1 MIPQNDSDQWLV
13 AGVGGLAVGV
23 STAQPFSGSR
33 VPERKAT
40 LHLTVLTRLDAL
52 ISSRSRDSR
61 HKDRG
66 EKQCKKEEGVQ

>member
-52 ISSRSRDSR
+52 ISSRS
-61 HKDRG
+61 
-66 EKQCKKEEGVQ
+66 